1 MLRYII
7 NRIFS
12 GLAVV
17 ISVVILISA
26 IIYLAPVDPTRL
38 SFGQRSDDA
47 TVEARRKQL
56 GLDLPLYQQMGRYLV
71 DISPISSI
79 DNTYQDQY
87 DIIATI
93 WSGSK
98 NSLIIKKPF
107 FRYSY
112 QTGRRVS
119 LMLSETIPKTFILA
133 LSAFLIATILGIL
146 FGIIAALY
154 HNSKL
159 DQFIIGF
166 STLGYSLPSYVS
178 AMVLALVFG
187 FYLKQITGLNIQ
199 GSIYEL
205 NDLGD
210 EVVVWRNLFLP
221 AIALGIRPVA
231 IVTQLTR
238 SAMLDVLS
246 MDYIRTARAKGLAF
260 TKVIFDHALRNT
272 MNPVTT
278 ALTGWLASLL
288 AGAFFVENVFNFKGV
303 GQLTVDAMINYDVPV
318 LLACVIFISV
328 VFVVLNIVADLL
340 YVWLDPKLKIG

>member
-12 GLAVV
+12 GVAVV

-98 NSLIIKKPF
+98 NSLVIKKPF
-107 FRYSY
+107 LRYSY

-119 LMLSETIPKTFILA
+119 LMLSETIPKTVILA

-187 FYLKQITGLNIQ
+187 FYLKQITGLNLQ

-221 AIALGIRPVA
+221 SIALGIRPVA

-318 LLACVIFISV
+318 LLACVIFI
-328 VFVVLNIVADLL
+328 
-340 YVWLDPKLKIG
+340 

>member
-1 MLRYII
+1 MMGIMVII
-7 NRIFS
+7 T
-12 GLAVV
+12 V
-17 ISVVILISA
+17 IVIISA

-38 SFGQRSDDA
+38 TFGQRSDDT
-47 TVEARRKQL
+47 TVADRRAQL
-56 GLDLPLYQQMGRYLV
+56 GLDQPLVVQLGRYLS
-71 DISPISSI
+71 DISPISTVDTRYI
-79 DNTYQDQY
+79 DQY
-87 DIIATI
+87 TIVATLFE
-93 WSGSK
+93 GESK
-98 NSLIIKKPF
+98 NVVVKKPF
-107 FRYSY
+107 LRYSY
-112 QTGRRVS
+112 QTGREVYK
-119 LMLSETIPKTFILA
+119 MLKETIPKTIILA
-133 LSAFLIATILGIL
+133 FSALLIAAILGIV

-154 HNSKL
+154 RDGKL

-187 FYLKQITGLNIQ
+187 YYFKSWTGLNLQ

-210 EVVVWRNLFLP
+210 EVIVWKNLLLP
-221 AIALGIRPVA
+221 AIALGIRPIA
-231 IVTQLTR
+231 IVTQLSR

-246 MDYIRTARAKGLAF
+246 EDYIRTARAKGLTF
-260 TKVIFDHALRNT
+260 VKVIFGHALRNT

-328 VFVVLNIVADLL
+328 IFVLLNILADIL
-340 YVWLDPKLKIG
+340 YVWLDPKVNV

>member
-1 MLRYII
+1 MLRYLM

-12 GLAVV
+12 GIAVV
-17 ISVVILISA
+17 IAVVILISA

-38 SFGQRSDDA
+38 SFGQRSDDS

-56 GLDLPLYQQMGRYLV
+56 GLDLPLYQQMGKYLM
-71 DISPISSI
+71 DIAPISSI

-87 DIIATI
+87 DVILTL
-93 WSGSK
+93 WTGSK
-98 NSLIIKKPF
+98 YSWVVKKPF

-119 LMLSETIPKTFILA
+119 LMLSETIPKTVILA
-133 LSAFLIATILGIL
+133 LSAFLIATIMGIL
-146 FGIIAALY
+146 FGIVAAL
-154 HNSKL
+154 NRDSKL
-159 DQFIIGF
+159 DQFIVGF

-178 AMVLALVFG
+178 AMVLALIFG
-187 FYLKQITGLNIQ
+187 YYFKHITGLNLQ

-210 EVVVWRNLFLP
+210 EIVVWRNLLLP
-221 AIALGIRPVA
+221 AIALGIRPIA

-246 MDYIRTARAKGLAF
+246 MDYIRTARAKGLAL
-260 TKVIFDHALRNT
+260 TKVISSHALRNT

-318 LLACVIFISV
+318 LLACVIFICV
-328 VFVVLNIVADLL
+328 VFVVLNIIADLL
-340 YVWLDPKLKIG
+340 YVWLDPKVKIG

>member
-1 MLRYII
+1 MLRYFL
-7 NRIFS
+7 NRFFS
-12 GLAVV
+12 GIAV
-17 ISVVILISA
+17 IIAVVILISA

-56 GLDLPLYQQMGRYLV
+56 GLDLPLYQQMGKYLV
-71 DISPISSI
+71 DISPISKI
-79 DNTYQDQY
+79 DNAYVDQY
-87 DIIATI
+87 DVITSIYN
-93 WSGSK
+93 GDH
-98 NSLIIKKPF
+98 NSWVIKKPF

-119 LMLSETIPKTFILA
+119 LMLSETIPKTVILA
-133 LSAFLIATILGIL
+133 LSAFLIAAILGIL
-146 FGIIAALY
+146 FGIVAAL
-154 HNSKL
+154 NRDSKL

-178 AMVLALVFG
+178 AMVLALIFG
-187 FYLKQITGLNIQ
+187 YYLKDITGLNLQ

-210 EVVVWRNLFLP
+210 EVIVWRNLLLP
-221 AIALGIRPVA
+221 SIALGIRPIA

-260 TKVIFDHALRNT
+260 TKVITGHALRNT

-318 LLACVIFISV
+318 LLACVIFICV
-328 VFVVLNIVADLL
+328 VFVILNILADLL
-340 YVWLDPKLKIG
+340 YVWLDPKVKIG

>member
-1 MLRYII
+1 M

-12 GLAVV
+12 GVAVV
-17 ISVVILISA
+17 IAVVILISA

-38 SFGQRSDDA
+38 SFGQRSDDS

-56 GLDLPLYQQMGRYLV
+56 GLDLPLYQQMGKYLM
-71 DISPISSI
+71 DIAQISSF

-87 DIIATI
+87 DVILTL
-93 WSGSK
+93 WTGSK
-98 NSLIIKKPF
+98 YSWVVKKPF

-119 LMLSETIPKTFILA
+119 LMLSETIPKTVILA

-146 FGIIAALY
+146 FGIVAAL
-154 HNSKL
+154 NRDSKL
-159 DQFIIGF
+159 DQFIVGF

-178 AMVLALVFG
+178 AMVLALIFG
-187 FYLKQITGLNIQ
+187 YYFKHITGLNLQ

-210 EVVVWRNLFLP
+210 EIVVWRNLLLP
-221 AIALGIRPVA
+221 AIALGIRPIA

-260 TKVIFDHALRNT
+260 TKVISSHALRNT

-318 LLACVIFISV
+318 LLACVIFICV
-328 VFVVLNIVADLL
+328 VFVVLNIIADLL
-340 YVWLDPKLKIG
+340 YVWLDPKVKIG

>member
-1 MLRYII
+1 MLRYLM

-12 GLAVV
+12 GVAVV
-17 ISVVILISA
+17 IAVVILISA

-38 SFGQRSDDA
+38 SFGQRSDDS

-56 GLDLPLYQQMGRYLV
+56 GLDLPLYQQMGKYLM
-71 DISPISSI
+71 DIAPISSI

-87 DIIATI
+87 DVILTL
-93 WSGSK
+93 WTGSK
-98 NSLIIKKPF
+98 YSWVVKKPF

-119 LMLSETIPKTFILA
+119 LMLSETIPKTVILA

-146 FGIIAALY
+146 FGIVAAL
-154 HNSKL
+154 NRDSKL
-159 DQFIIGF
+159 DQFIVGF

-178 AMVLALVFG
+178 AMVLALIFG
-187 FYLKQITGLNIQ
+187 YYFKHITGLNLQ

-210 EVVVWRNLFLP
+210 EIVVWRNLLLP
-221 AIALGIRPVA
+221 AIALGIRPIA

-260 TKVIFDHALRNT
+260 TKVISSHALRNT

-318 LLACVIFISV
+318 LLACVIFICV
-328 VFVVLNIVADLL
+328 VFVVLNIIADLL
-340 YVWLDPKLKIG
+340 YVWLDPKVKIG